1 MDNLQTLKLSDNFDM
16 WRDLINKAITH
27 VNDLYE
33 VPSIPEKNTSWQIIA
48 TNLDP
53 TTNEYTLQW
62 RDIRDFLNKLGIMTE
77 SGDDTDVEVVGDTYY
92 PKGMTVGNYIKLY
105 PTGDIENSGNI
116 TTTGITASEEI
127 ISNSTIS
134 GNKITSSSTIEGKN
148 IELTAD
154 TPYIDFNYGNT
165 VSDFTSRI
173 IENKRGVLT
182 INGNEFS
189 ANGSSIHSDLRLFT
203 TKNDIIFRN
212 DDVNFYILTSGR
224 NGTPTNLR
232 PFTMNISTGLITM
245 SNGVK
250 TSTLQCTGGVTLD
263 STLAVKSNVSVG
275 GTLSVNGGKTAFF
288 NGTSNSITGDL
299 TIGGTLK
306 VSSLKVD
313 KMALDASSLLIN
325 PNIHTGAN
333 SSFESNVYIKPIASS
348 TSTKSLVLR
357 NDGSYAHLLVAD
369 TLGNINT
376 GSFNSL
382 RPLSFS
388 MSTGDITM
396 SHKVSISGTL
406 TTKAVTMNGA
416 LKVNSNI
423 DATGY
428 IKGYRVHNAVFNDYA
443 EFFERGEETEVGDII
458 SLDMSSD
465 EERYVKATNP
475 RLVVG
480 VHSDTYGHILGGTN
494 NTEECEKTHIPV
506 GLSGRVKTKIVGSIN
521 KGDEVILS
529 NIPGV
534 GRKFNPDT
542 DRERD
547 IIGFAVETNLSEDIK
562 LVKIKI

>member
-1 MDNLQTLKLSDNFDM
+1 
-16 WRDLINKAITH
+16 
-27 VNDLYE
+27 
-33 VPSIPEKNTSWQIIA
+33 
-48 TNLDP
+48 
-53 TTNEYTLQW
+53 
-62 RDIRDFLNKLGIMTE
+62 
-77 SGDDTDVEVVGDTYY
+77 
-92 PKGMTVGNYIKLY
+92 
-105 PTGDIENSGNI
+105 
-116 TTTGITASEEI
+116 
-127 ISNSTIS
+127 
-134 GNKITSSSTIEGKN
+134 
-148 IELTAD
+148 
-154 TPYIDFNYGNT
+154 
-165 VSDFTSRI
+165 
-173 IENKRGVLT
+173 
-182 INGNEFS
+182 
-189 ANGSSIHSDLRLFT
+189 
-203 TKNDIIFRN
+203 
-212 DDVNFYILTSGR
+212 
-224 NGTPTNLR
+224 
-232 PFTMNISTGLITM
+232 MNISTGLITM
-245 SNGVK
+245 SNGIK

-333 SSFESNVYIKPIASS
+333 SSFESNVYVKPIASS

-357 NDGSYAHLLVAD
+357 NDGSNAHLLVAD
-369 TLGNINT
+369 TLDNINT
-376 GSFNSL
+376 GAFNSL

-396 SHKVSISGTL
+396 SHKVNVNGTL

>member
-1 MDNLQTLKLSDNFDM
+1 MDNLQTLKLSDNFDV

-105 PTGDIENSGNI
+105 PTGDIENSGSI
-116 TTTGITASEEI
+116 TTKSITASEEI

-134 GNKITSSSTIEGKN
+134 GNKLISSSTIDGTS
-148 IELTAD
+148 ITLTS
-154 TPYIDFNYGNT
+154 TSKPPYINFNNKNT
-165 VSDFTSRI
+165 SSDPTSSI
-173 IENKRGVLT
+173 IETTSGVLT
-182 INGNEFS
+182 INGNDFS
-189 ANGSSIHSDLRLFT
+189 TNGSSIQSELRLFT
-203 TKNDIIFRN
+203 SNNDIILRN
-212 DDVNFYILTSGR
+212 NDVDFCIC
-224 NGTPTNLR
+224 TPNKT
-232 PFTMNISTGLITM
+232 PFMMNIDSGLITIN
-245 SNGVK
+245 NGIK
-250 TSTLQCTGGVTLD
+250 TNTLLCTAEATLD
-263 STLAVKSNVSVG
+263 KNLIVKNNVSVG
-275 GTLSVNGGKTAFF
+275 GTLSVNGGAAAFF
-288 NGTSNSITGDL
+288 DGVSNSMTGDL
-299 TIGGTLK
+299 TIGGTLN
-306 VSSLKVD
+306 VASLKVD
-313 KMALDASSLLIN
+313 KMALDASSLLIE

-333 SSFESNVYIKPIASS
+333 SSFESNVYIKPIDSS
-348 TSTKSLVLR
+348 DSTKSFVLR

-369 TLGNINT
+369 TIENINT
-376 GSFNSL
+376 GAYNSQI

-396 SHKVSISGTL
+396 SHKVNINGLL

-416 LKVNSNI
+416 LQVNSNV

-458 SLDMSSD
+458 SLDLSSD

-494 NTEECEKTHIPV
+494 DTEESEKTHIPV
-506 GLSGRVKTKIVGSIN
+506 GLSGRVKTKIIGSIK
-521 KGDEVILS
+521 KGDEIILS
-529 NIPGV
+529 DIPGV